1 MTCEGVNGEQVPA
14 VGLPDPHEVL
24 RGYAHLQGRIQIS
37 GRGEGGGGV
46 TDCPRSLDP
55 FYIISH

>member
-1 MTCEGVNGEQVPA
+1 MIQWGVSVTCEGVNGEQVPA

-37 GRGEGGGGV
+37 GRGEEGLVG
-46 TDCPRSLDP
+46 
-55 FYIISH
+55 Y